1 MRPGSNVWPVRSRS
15 DRGQIDD
22 ASTGRD
28 GKIGTHVDDAL
39 AFNADNRPRDRLG
52 ADTIDQTIGLND
64 D

>member
-1 MRPGSNVWPVRSRS
+1 MA
-15 DRGQIDD
+15 GQIDD

>member
-1 MRPGSNVWPVRSRS
+1 MRIDETGEQGMA
-15 DRGQIDD
+15 GQIDD

>member
-1 MRPGSNVWPVRSRS
+1 MGMRIDETGEQRMAA
-15 DRGQIDD
+15 QIDD
-22 ASTGRD
+22 AGTGRD